1 MKIILSQNILLN
13 TAAASSRLGLI
24 AVITIGILCSL
35 IYVGYSYRKR
45 RQMRSIPPP
54 MTFSISEFHDED
66 FEGQTSSQPQTSSGV
81 SNENWRRPRPKQD
94 RTTLVE
100 NMDI

>member
-1 MKIILSQNILLN
+1 
-13 TAAASSRLGLI
+13 
-24 AVITIGILCSL
+24 
-35 IYVGYSYRKR
+35 
-45 RQMRSIPPP
+45 MRSIPPP